1 MRRATSNVRQVSNT
15 ATTEDVMND
24 ENADVREG
32 ENDNPGCEEYELAGR
47 GQRLA
52 ATMIDGLIGLFIGV
66 PVYFF
71 FLAKYVG
78 TESGL
83 PLMYILVSVVFGLAF
98 FLLVHG
104 YFLKENG
111 QTVGKKVVGIRIADL
126 YNDVPSLQ
134 TLILMRYLPIW
145 IVTMIPLIGGM
156 VSLVDVLFIF
166 KDDRRC
172 IHDIIA
178 GTRVVVV
185 E

>member
-1 MRRATSNVRQVSNT
+1 
-15 ATTEDVMND
+15 
-24 ENADVREG
+24 
-32 ENDNPGCEEYELAGR
+32 
-47 GQRLA
+47 
-52 ATMIDGLIGLFIGV
+52 
-66 PVYFF
+66 
-71 FLAKYVG
+71 
-78 TESGL
+78 
-83 PLMYILVSVVFGLAF
+83 MYILVSVVFGLAF